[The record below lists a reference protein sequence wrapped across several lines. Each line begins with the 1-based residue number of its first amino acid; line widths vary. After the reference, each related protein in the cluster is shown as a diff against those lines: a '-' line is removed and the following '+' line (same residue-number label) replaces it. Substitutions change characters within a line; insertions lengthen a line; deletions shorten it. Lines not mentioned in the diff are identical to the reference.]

1 MMASTSAGGQS
12 PLTLKEATSTYH
24 PYPPP
29 LAEYDEVVSNRSLFM
44 STLEKLHSVMG
55 TKFMIP
61 IIGGRELDLHR
72 LFIEVTSR
80 GGIEKIIRERRWKDV
95 TAIFNFPSTAT
106 NASFV
111 LRKYYISLLH
121 HYEQIYFFKERVWTP
136 FSTGSLQS
144 PPVPAVPLPPMEGVH
159 VGQEG
164 TAGMS
169 AGSSVIGVIDGKFDS
184 GYLVTVTIGTEK
196 LKGVLYQAPQASAEQ
211 RPQHSGSFPQSN
223 SYTAGGSGLQ
233 RRRRRRRKSEIKRRD
248 PEHPKPNRSGYNF
261 FFAEQHARLKPLHP
275 GKDREISRMIGELWN
290 GLNETERAV
299 YQNKALKDKERYK
312 MEMESYRERIKS
324 GQVISDATPLQQ
336 RLPGLDLDKT
346 DDMEGVN
353 SPGTPEDDSGSEES
367 DAEDDDR
374 EDDLDPEEDYHGSD
388 GADFPESIP
397 DDVATKAVDVNK
409 EAVRG
414 STWCVARIDAGQ
426 QTLQKAIDYACGAGG
441 ADCSPLQP
449 TGLCYL
455 PNTLQAHASY
465 AFNSYYQRRSMAPGS
480 CDFAAT
486 ATASDPSML
495 RILRLSFVFKHRRRN
510 CQHHTHLPDYDLH
523 DPTTTIP
530 SIIPPPPAVFTPP
543 IYDSGIPSSGARRPH
558 GAYSF
563 LATILIIRHLLR
575 EIV

>member
-1 MMASTSAGGQS
+1 MASTSAGGQS

-61 IIGGRELDLHR
+61 IIGGKELDLHR
-72 LFIEVTSR
+72 LFTEVTSR

-144 PPVPAVPLPPMEGVH
+144 PPVPAVPLPPMEGMH
-159 VGQEG
+159 IGQE
-164 TAGMS
+164 AGIP
-169 AGSSVIGVIDGKFDS
+169 AGSPVIGVIDGKFDS

-196 LKGVLYQAPQASAEQ
+196 LKGVLYQAPQASAEEKA
-211 RPQHSGSFPQSN
+211 QHSGSFPQSN

-290 GLNETERAV
+290 GLNESERVV

-312 MEMESYRERIKS
+312 MEMESYREKMKS

-336 RLPGLDLDKT
+336 RLPELDLDRT

-353 SPGTPEDDSGSEES
+353 YPGTPEDESGSEES
-367 DAEDDDR
+367 DAGDDDR
-374 EDDLDPEEDYHGSD
+374 EEDLDPEDYHGSD

-397 DDVATKAVDVNK
+397 DGAATKAVDVNK
-409 EAVRG
+409 EAV
-414 STWCVARIDAGQ
+414 SE
-426 QTLQKAIDYACGAGG
+426 
-441 ADCSPLQP
+441 SP
-449 TGLCYL
+449 TC
-455 PNTLQAHASY
+455 N
-465 AFNSYYQRRSMAPGS
+465 
-480 CDFAAT
+480 
-486 ATASDPSML
+486 
-495 RILRLSFVFKHRRRN
+495 
-510 CQHHTHLPDYDLH
+510 
-523 DPTTTIP
+523 
-530 SIIPPPPAVFTPP
+530 
-543 IYDSGIPSSGARRPH
+543 
-558 GAYSF
+558 
-563 LATILIIRHLLR
+563 
-575 EIV
+575 